1 MSTGKVILY
10 GGLGFVATTVL
21 VRLGLSA
28 QYEAL
33 YAAAGAKWGVAP
45 EKLHALALQES
56 REDPSKISPP
66 NTNGT
71 RDYGLMQINSSNLAR
86 LGLTV
91 TTAMDA
97 ATSADAAAR
106 LLASNKQAA
115 PQLNIFDEFSVYN
128 AGFAED
134 PDGTLRAHLNAHGV
148 YTDLAYV
155 LSVMAWYVVVWLSKL
170 SLIHRF

>member
-1 MSTGKVILY
+1 MSAGKVILY

-21 VRLGLSA
+21 VRFGLSA
-28 QYEAL
+28 HYEPL
-33 YAAAGAKWGVAP
+33 YDAAGVKWGVSP
-45 EKLHALALQES
+45 QKLHALALQES
-56 REDPSKISPP
+56 REDPSKISPV

-71 RDYGLMQINSSNLAR
+71 RDYGHMQINSSNFAR

-97 ATSADAAAR
+97 ATSIDAAAR
-106 LLASNKQAA
+106 LLAANKQAA
-115 PQLNIFDEFSVYN
+115 PQLNVFDEFSVYN

-134 PDGTLRAHLNAHGV
+134 PDGTLRPHLNSHGV
-148 YTDLAYV
+148 YTDLVYV
-155 LSVMAWYVVVWLSKL
+155 LSVSAWYTLVWLSKL